1 MMSLHRSHLAP
12 ALLGLMVAVTLAG
25 CAAEKPQPIP
35 VAVVPAAAPPP
46 PPVALAPAV
55 IEAAGAYRAYVQRAA
70 QMTPVFPDGASVE
83 RALAE
88 AAAYETKQFS
98 RGSIAY
104 AALVALQ
111 SPNFVAGVRTYAVDP
126 ATRRDLAAKLAADPY
141 YAQALPSAASA
152 AGLISATLNGD
163 AAKIRRA
170 GELMKQ
176 AAYDVQKQK
185 WSMGAVPQPASRLAQ
200 AKELSNRQLTA
211 AMEESAKLRA
221 SVSGS
226 DPTLLAVSGEAM
238 EPPYTM
244 AVSRGL
250 ALAALAALGEGE
262 DEARSLSL
270 LEEGTSASC
279 LNLAKLNLYQCLSVA
294 KPYYEDVFCIGQHI
308 LLDTSQCVAK
318 AAGSPKTSAIAEAEK
333 PPIGGAAKVSIA
345 KP

>member
-1 MMSLHRSHLAP
+1 
-12 ALLGLMVAVTLAG
+12 VTAVILAG

-35 VAVVPAAAPPP
+35 VAVVPAAALPP
-46 PPVALAPAV
+46 PPVTMAPAV
-55 IEAAGAYRAYVQRAA
+55 IEAAGAYRAYVLRAA
-70 QMTPVFPDGASVE
+70 QITATFPDGASVE

-104 AALVALQ
+104 SALVALQ

-126 ATRRDLAAKLAADPY
+126 TTRRELAAKLIADPY
-141 YAQALPSAASA
+141 YAQALPNAASA

-163 AAKIRRA
+163 AASIRHA

-176 AAYDVQKQK
+176 AAYDVQKHK
-185 WSMGAVPQPASRLAQ
+185 WSLASVPAPAGRLAQ
-200 AKELSNRQLTA
+200 AKELSTRQLTA

-221 SVSGS
+221 SVAGT
-226 DPTLLAVSGEAM
+226 DPTLLGVTGDPMA
-238 EPPYTM
+238 PPYTT

-250 ALAALAALGEGE
+250 ALAALAALGEGN
-262 DEARSLSL
+262 DEAGALSL
-270 LEEGTSASC
+270 LEEGTSAAC
-279 LNLAKLNLYQCLSVA
+279 LNMAKLNLYQCLSVA
-294 KPYYEDVFCIGQHI
+294 KPYYEDVFCLGQHI

-318 AAGSPKTSAIAEAEK
+318 AAGSPKTSSIAEADK
-333 PPIGGAAKVSIA
+333 PPVGGSAKVSIA